1 MDYNFHMRQNELF
14 CQKSLDARNRYI
26 ALSLSLSLVP
36 SLAKI
41 HKSMYLL
48 LSSPTY
54 MISISLT
61 GDITIVLSHIDFH
74 KHAQVPRDTVSH
86 THKYTRPV
94 WSELEKFR
102 HFGKKI

>member
-26 ALSLSLSLVP
+26 ALSLSLVP

>member
-26 ALSLSLSLVP
+26 ALSLSLVP

-74 KHAQVPRDTVSH
+74 KHAQVPRDTVSQ